1 MGALSRRWNAFSGGH
16 DNMPIRIEGAREHNL
31 ADVDVT
37 IGDGL
42 TVVTGVSGS
51 GKTSLVFDTVYQEA
65 RRRFLAIHRQGRDS
79 QPLAPAD
86 VRRIEGLGP
95 AVAVGQNLLNRNPE
109 STLATASGLHPYLR
123 LLYAHFGTRHCSVCD
138 TPLTLRDADAIV
150 ERLTRLAQDGPVG
163 LTVPLLRQA
172 YGSHRTLLALLSA
185 QFGRERLIVDGEA
198 LSDQALNPAEPHSL
212 SLRLGKLPSGAEGHV
227 AREALALA
235 RNLGGDGL
243 LAQTAAG
250 DEWLSDTPVCPTCG
264 AWFHPLRATHFHQN
278 CPHCQGE
285 GCERC
290 RGTGLY
296 PEAAAVRWQD
306 LRLPEL
312 LSRSVEQVKTLFAKA
327 DLPSSADRLLS
338 ELAKRLAALDTVG
351 LGYIA
356 LERSSPTLSRGE
368 SQRVRLAI
376 TLTSPLEDMLH
387 VLDEPTI
394 GQHPADVARLM
405 PAFRQLKGPVLFV
418 EHDRAAAAH
427 ADQAIDIGPGA
438 GTSGGEITYQGTP
451 QGLWRSDTPTGRYFS
466 LRKRVRLPEARPPA
480 ESFLRLEGAALRN
493 LRTIDVAIPLGR
505 LTVITGVSG
514 AGKSTLV
521 EGVLLPTLKSG
532 EPVGC
537 AGLDGPKQK
546 PTMVDQKPIGRN
558 PRSNPATYTK
568 LSDLVR
574 DLFARASGLSASHFS
589 FNRPEGACPTCKG
602 IGAIEN
608 KMRFLPSTWIPC
620 ADCEGRRFSEEVLA
634 ARVTLGEGT
643 LSIADFYNL
652 PILEARELLLGPGGL
667 EGRDRSAARRMLD
680 ALCDVGLGYLTLGQP
695 SPSLSGGEA
704 QRVKLAKY
712 LGRRSL
718 KGQVLIL
725 DEPSTGLHPQDI
737 AGLLVVLDRLVRS
750 GATVVIVEHNTDLIR
765 AADWIVDLGPGAGP
779 DGGRLLYQGDAQGLM
794 ACQASLTAQALREET
809 SLEPLERPGDAW
821 QRSDSVSIRGA
832 RAHNLRDVSVDIP
845 KNKLTVVTGVS
856 GSGKSSLV
864 RDVLESEARRRFL
877 ESLSMYE
884 RQSTRE
890 GAEAPVESVSGLGVA
905 LSITQQRERFSRR
918 TTVGTQTEI
927 VQHLAVLLGLL
938 GERDCPQCGAKLA
951 RKAGGR
957 RDRAQ
962 WLCANCGYQAA
973 VGRPIH
979 FSPRNYA
986 AACPNCHGV
995 GTLQQPRPEK
1005 LMIHPEQPICGGAMY
1020 SPGFFPGGYLCK
1032 TPHHGHAIAKAVAA
1046 RYKFDL
1052 FETPWNEVSEAGQR
1066 AFLFGDPEPLDV
1078 EAVSNKGVVKQYR
1091 TQYPGFYG
1099 WVGEWDIGGTYT
1111 DAVLCPD
1118 CGGGRLRPE
1127 YASVTLRGHN
1137 RQALCEMPLWEL
1149 IDEMAALDASLSLE
1163 DAVSAAL
1170 ARDSLALIRRRL
1182 RFLQRVGLGYLHL
1195 DRMAGSLS
1203 AGEAQRIR
1211 LAGLMGSGLTALT
1224 LLIDEPTRGMHPSE
1238 VDALRDVLHDLRDE
1252 GHTLIVVEHDPSIMR
1267 AADHLIDM
1275 GPEAGTRGGQVVAQ
1289 GSPKAV
1295 QTADT
1300 ITGRWLRGE
1309 GGSEPNAGR
1318 RTPRGWMTI
1327 RAPRE
1332 NNLQGQDVRLPLGC
1346 LVGVCGVSGSGKSTL
1361 IADTLGRAIAPRSH
1375 TTSMA
1380 SEPITPGVHDG
1391 IAGAPERA
1399 VVVDQAQRGIQSAAR
1414 YLDVEPRLLRLYAQ
1428 SEDAQALGYDVKT
1441 LKRRCATCGGRG
1453 SLRLDMGFLPNVEI
1467 PCESCA
1473 GSGYPPEAWEVRLRG
1488 QPLPALFALTLEEVL
1503 ALFADQPSI
1512 AGPLQAACDVG
1523 LGYLVLRQP
1532 GFAMSGGE
1540 SQRIKIAREL
1550 SKHTGR
1556 KTKGTLYIL
1565 DEPTIGQ
1572 HLEDVARLSGVLHR
1586 LVGAG
1591 HSVLV
1596 VEHHTQLLAR
1606 CDWLLE
1612 LGPVGGPQGGRI
1624 IAEGTPEQVAT
1635 GETPTAPYLRQ
1646 ALMGGDA

>member
-1 MGALSRRWNAFSGGH
+1 
-16 DNMPIRIEGAREHNL
+16 MPIRIEGAREHNL

-51 GKTSLVFDTVYQEA
+51 GKTSLVFDTVYHELFC
-65 RRRFLAIHRQGRDS
+65 RFKATHRQGRDS

-123 LLYAHFGTRHCSVCD
+123 LLYAHFGTRHCGVCD
-138 TPLTLRDADAIV
+138 TPLTMRDADAIV

-172 YGSHRTLLALLSA
+172 FGSHRTLLSLLRE
-185 QFGRERLIVDGEA
+185 QYGQERLIVDGEPLNGQSLDPA
-198 LSDQALNPAEPHSL
+198 LPHSL
-212 SLRLGKLPSGAEGHV
+212 SLRLGALPSGAEGHV

-235 RNLGGDGL
+235 LDLGGDGL

-250 DEWLSDTPVCPTCG
+250 EEWLSDTPVCPACG
-264 AWFHPLRATHFHQN
+264 AWFHPLRATHFHQK

-290 RGTGLY
+290 GGTGLH
-296 PEAAAVRWQD
+296 PEAAAVRWQG

-312 LSRSVEQVKTLFAKA
+312 LERSVQQVKALFEAA
-327 DLPSSADRLLS
+327 DLPTSANRLLS
-338 ELAKRLAALDTVG
+338 EVAKRLAALDTVG

-356 LERSSPTLSRGE
+356 LERPSPTLSRGE
-368 SQRVRLAI
+368 SQRVRLAV

-418 EHDRAAAAH
+418 EHDRAAAAY

-438 GTSGGEITYQGTP
+438 GSAGGEITFKGTP
-451 QGLWRSDTPTGRYFS
+451 QGLWQADTPTGRHFS
-466 LRKRVRLPEARPPA
+466 LRERVRLPEARPPA
-480 ESFLRLEGAALRN
+480 EAFLRLEGADLRN
-493 LRTIDVAIPLGR
+493 LRGIDVAIPLGC

-537 AGLDGPKQK
+537 AALDGPKLK

-568 LSDLVR
+568 LSDRVR
-574 DLFARASGLSASHFS
+574 DLFARATGLSASHFS

-634 ARVTLGEGT
+634 ARVRLGEGT
-643 LSIADFYNL
+643 LSIADFYDL
-652 PILEARELLLGPGGL
+652 SILEARALLLGPGGL
-667 EGRDRSAARRMLD
+667 AGRDRSAAKRMLD

-718 KGQVLIL
+718 KGQLLIL

-765 AADWIVDLGPGAGP
+765 AADWIIDLGPGAGP
-779 DGGRLLYQGDAQGLM
+779 DGGLLLYQGEAQGLM
-794 ACQASLTAQALREET
+794 VCEDSLTAQALREEA
-809 SLEPLERPGDAW
+809 SLEPTERPDDAW
-821 QRSDSVSIRGA
+821 QRSDCVSIRGA

-845 KNKLTVVTGVS
+845 KHKLTVVTGVS

-864 RDVLESEARRRFL
+864 GDVLESEARRRFL

-890 GAEAPVESVSGLGVA
+890 GAEAPVESVRGLGVA
-905 LSITQQRERFSRR
+905 LSITQQREIYSRR
-918 TTVGTQTEI
+918 GTVGSHTEI

-938 GERDCPQCGAKLA
+938 GERDCPQCGSSLE
-951 RKAGGR
+951 RRNGGR

-962 WLCANCGYQAA
+962 WLCADCGYRSAA
-973 VGRPIH
+973 GRPIH

-986 AACPNCHGV
+986 AACPTCHGV
-995 GTLQQPRPEK
+995 GTLQEPRPEK
-1005 LMIHPEQPICGGAMY
+1005 LMIHPEKPICGGAMY

-1046 RYKFDL
+1046 RHGFDL
-1052 FETPWNEVSEAGQR
+1052 FETPWEEVSEEGQR
-1066 AFLFGDPEPLDV
+1066 AFLFGDSEPLDV
-1078 EAVSNKGVVKQYR
+1078 EAVSNKGVIKRYR
-1091 TQYPGFYG
+1091 TEYPGFYG

-1111 DAVLCPD
+1111 DAVPCPD
-1118 CGGGRLRPE
+1118 CSGGRLRPE

-1137 RQALCEMPLWEL
+1137 RQALCEMPLWDL
-1149 IDEMAALDASLSLE
+1149 AREMDGLAETLPTGDAI
-1163 DAVSAAL
+1163 AAAL
-1170 ARDSLALIRRRL
+1170 AQDSLSLIRRRL
-1182 RFLQRVGLGYLHL
+1182 GFLRRVGLGYLHL
-1195 DRMAGSLS
+1195 DRPAGSLS
-1203 AGEAQRIR
+1203 AGEAQRVR

-1238 VDALRDVLHDLRDE
+1238 VEALRDVLHDLRDE

-1275 GPEAGTRGGQVVAQ
+1275 GPQAGSRGGQVVAQ
-1289 GSPKAV
+1289 GSPQVVAA
-1295 QTADT
+1295 ADT
-1300 ITGRWLRGE
+1300 ITGRWLRAEGE
-1309 GGSEPNAGR
+1309 SGRLSER

-1375 TTSMA
+1375 TTSVA
-1380 SEPITPGVHDG
+1380 SEPITPGMHDA
-1391 IAGAPERA
+1391 IEGAPERA

-1414 YLDVEPRLLRLYAQ
+1414 YLDVETRLLRLYGQ

-1441 LKRRCATCGGRG
+1441 LKRRCATCSGRG
-1453 SLRLDMGFLPNVEI
+1453 ALRLDMGFMPNVEI
-1467 PCESCA
+1467 PCESCG

-1503 ALFADQPSI
+1503 SLFADAPSI
-1512 AGPLQAACDVG
+1512 AGPLHAACDVG

-1532 GFAMSGGE
+1532 GFTMSGGE

-1550 SKHTGR
+1550 SKQVGR
-1556 KTKGTLYIL
+1556 RAKETLYIL

-1586 LVGAG
+1586 LVDAG

-1596 VEHHTQLLAR
+1596 VEHHTQLLAN

-1612 LGPVGGPQGGRI
+1612 LGPGGGPQGGRI
-1624 IAEGTPEQVAT
+1624 IAEGAPEQVAA
-1635 GETPTAPYLRQ
+1635 GDTPTAPYLRQ
-1646 ALMGGDA
+1646 VLAGGSA